1 MEPLIPTFTVG
12 ITGHRWNKIPE
23 SERERI
29 SEQLAS
35 VFTSIDLA
43 VQQSPRVSK
52 SAKIPVIR
60 LVSALAE
67 GADQIAIW
75 SRPKGWPVDAILPF
89 PLARYLEDFASAHAT
104 GGIDR
109 RPAFEN
115 ALGQARSII
124 ELPNEI
130 DAVRGYERVGEA
142 LLRVSNLLVA
152 VWDGS
157 RATGLGGTETVVTQA
172 VSLGIPVVW
181 ISSQRDCPPKLLS
194 SSAEA
199 SDPPTTVSANAGGI
213 RETVEKI
220 LDTLA
225 TASPPIPA
233 ERRNSCL

>member
-1 MEPLIPTFTVG
+1 MGLLIPTFTVG
-12 ITGHRWNKIPE
+12 ITGHRWDKIPD
-23 SERERI
+23 SEQERI
-29 SEQLAS
+29 AEQLAS

-52 SAKIPVIR
+52 DAHSPVIR

-89 PLARYLEDFASAHAT
+89 PFARYLEDFAPAHAT
-104 GGIDR
+104 GGVDR
-109 RPAFEN
+109 RLAFET
-115 ALGQARSII
+115 ALGQARSIV

-142 LLRVSNLLVA
+142 LLRASNLLVA
-152 VWDGS
+152 VWDGN

-172 VSLGIPVVW
+172 ISLGIPVVW
-181 ISSQRDCPPKLLS
+181 IASQRDCAPKLLL

-199 SDPPTTVSANAGGI
+199 SDPPTTVLASAGGI
-213 RETVEKI
+213 RKTVEKI
-220 LDTLA
+220 LDTLT
-225 TASPPIPA
+225 TASPSHS
-233 ERRNSCL
+233 R